1 MTEILPHSGFM
12 KEGIHHFSIRVYYE
26 DTDLGGVVYY
36 ANYLKFM
43 ERARSEMLRQ
53 LGIDQAEMLEYNNPD
68 DVSFVVKRAEIDFN
82 SPAKYD
88 DQLVVKTEII
98 KVGGASL
105 LIRQDITRDDQIL
118 VTGKIKAASIGFEGK
133 AKRLPKTIKEILI
146 K

>member
-1 MTEILPHSGFM
+1 MAEISPHSGIM

-26 DTDLGGVVYY
+26 DTDVGGVVYY

-43 ERARSEMLRQ
+43 ERARSEMLRD
-53 LGIDQAEMLEYNNPD
+53 LGIDQAKMLEYNNPD
-68 DVSFVVKRAEIDFN
+68 DIGFVVRRAEIDFY
-82 SPAKYD
+82 SPARYD

-105 LIRQDITRDDQIL
+105 LIRQDITKDDHIL
-118 VTGKIKAASIGFEGK
+118 VTGKIKAASIGHDGK
-133 AKRLPKTIKEILI
+133 AKRLPQAIKKILS

>member
-12 KEGIHHFSIRVYYE
+12 KGRIHNFAIRVYYE
-26 DTDLGGVVYY
+26 DTDIGGVVYY

-43 ERARSEMLRQ
+43 ERARSEMLRD
-53 LGIDQAEMLEYNNPD
+53 LGIDQAEMLAYNEPE

-88 DQLVVKTEII
+88 DELVVKTEII

-105 LIRQDITRDDQIL
+105 LIRQDVTRHDQVL
-118 VTGKIKAASIGFEGK
+118 VTGKIKAASIGTNGK
-133 AKRLPKTIKEILI
+133 AKRLPKAIKEILN

>member
-1 MTEILPHSGFM
+1 MTEISPHSGFI

-43 ERARSEMLRQ
+43 ERARSEMLRK
-53 LGIDQAEMLEYNNPD
+53 LGIDQAEMLEYNDPE

-88 DQLVVKTEII
+88 DQLVVKTGII

-105 LIRQDITRDDQIL
+105 LIRQDITKEGQIL
-118 VTGKIKAASIGFEGK
+118 VTGNIKAASIGIEGK
-133 AKRLPKTIKEILI
+133 AKRLPKAVKEKL
-146 K
+146 KL